1 VCGVWVAYGWR
12 RPERSRRMGGR
23 GLQVWAKKEVFDA
36 TTKTMAV
43 LPDDRAVLG
52 SIGFGAGT
60 GGSTEQLGQV
70 HFPVAYSTDVQPQFD
85 RGVALLHSFAF
96 DASAQAFAAVAQQ
109 DPSCGMAYWGIAMT
123 RLGNPFNWPPNAQ
136 AIQEGWAAVE
146 KAKAAG
152 GKTPREQAYI
162 AAVEMFYKDAEQI
175 DHRTRV
181 LAYERAMEQLSRT
194 YPDDRDAAIFYALA
208 LNATALSTDKTYT
221 NQLKAAELLERIFT
235 EQPHHPG
242 VAHYLIHSYDYPP
255 IAQRGLSD
263 ARSYANIAP
272 SAPHALHMPS
282 HIFTRLGIW
291 QESID
296 SNRASAASTKSHRE
310 KLHAMD
316 YMAYAYLQLAQD
328 QAAKRVLDD
337 MQALEKINVE
347 HFVSAYA
354 MAAIPARYAVER
366 RQWAEAAAL
375 TLPHSDFPWQR
386 FPQSEAVLVF
396 ARGLGAARSG
406 DLEAASRDLRRLQEL
421 RTALAEAKLEYWQ
434 EQVDIQ
440 HQVVTAWSKLAQGQ
454 RDAALQIM
462 RTAADREHATEKAT
476 VTPGPLIPAYELL
489 GEMFLVVNEPQQARQ
504 AFEVSMQSEPNRF
517 WGLYGTARA
526 AELAGDRATARSY
539 YTQLLSLA
547 GQGDRERPELAATK
561 AFLAQK

>member
-1 VCGVWVAYGWR
+1 MQLHKRWPCFLIVVLCGVAL
-12 RPERSRRMGGR
+12 
-23 GLQVWAKKEVFDA
+23 GLVQGQA
-36 TTKTMAV
+36 
-43 LPDDRAVLG
+43 
-52 SIGFGAGT
+52 AG
-60 GGSTEQLGQV
+60 TEQLGQV
-70 HFPVAYSTDVQPQFD
+70 HFPVACNTDVQPQFD

-96 DASAQAFAAVAQQ
+96 DASIQAFAAVGQQ
-109 DPSCGMAYWGIAMT
+109 DPSCGMAHWGIAMA
-123 RLGNPFNWPPNAQ
+123 RMGNPFNWPPNAQ

-146 KAKAAG
+146 KAKASG
-152 GKTPREQAYI
+152 EKTPREQAYI
-162 AAVEMFYKDAEQI
+162 AAMEVLYQGAEKI
-175 DHRTRV
+175 DHRTRA

-194 YPDDRDAAIFYALA
+194 YPDDHEAAIFYALA
-208 LNATALSTDKTYT
+208 LNATALSTDKTYA
-221 NQLKAAELLERIFT
+221 NQLKAAEILERIFT

-242 VAHYLIHSYDYPP
+242 VAHYLIHSYDYPSV
-255 IAQRGLSD
+255 AQRGLSA
-263 ARSYANIAP
+263 ARSANIAP

-291 QESID
+291 HESID

-310 KLHAMD
+310 QLHAMD

-354 MAAIPARYAVER
+354 LAAIPSRYAVER

-406 DLEAASRDLRRLQEL
+406 DLETASKDLRRLQEL
-421 RTALAEAKLEYWQ
+421 CDALAEAKLEYWQ

-440 HQVVTAWSKLAQGQ
+440 HQVVTAWVKLVQGQ
-454 RDAALQIM
+454 HDEALQIM
-462 RTAADREHATEKAT
+462 RAAADREHATEKAT
-476 VTPGPLIPAYELL
+476 VTPGPLIPAHELL
-489 GEMFLVVNEPQQARQ
+489 GEMLLVVDKPQEALQ

-517 WGLYGTARA
+517 WGFYGAARA
-526 AELAGDRATARSY
+526 AELAGDRAKARSY

-547 GQGDRERPELAATK
+547 SQGNRGRPELAASE